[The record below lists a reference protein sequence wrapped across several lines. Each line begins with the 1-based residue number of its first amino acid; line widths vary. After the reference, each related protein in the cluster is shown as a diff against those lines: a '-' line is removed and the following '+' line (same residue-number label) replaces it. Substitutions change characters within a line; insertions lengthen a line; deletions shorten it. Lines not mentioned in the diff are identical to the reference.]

1 VSNTPLHHAFI
12 SNDPLNPDI
21 LRTHDRLVF
30 GVSGRKVAEALYR
43 NLKLKITAKGVSD
56 LAREYMEIFLEDYV
70 PGEELKVGKDTI
82 VVLGPERKFA
92 HAVELHA
99 SGNPDHDQYA
109 DIGRRKIVRV
119 VEIEEAVK
127 VCRDYQAH
135 HRMGGGNCGE
145 YHGRV
150 WEIIGEK
157 RREVGRI
164 SYNGTYRT
172 IDEIVA
178 KVAAWKIKYAKA

>member
-1 VSNTPLHHAFI
+1 VSNTPLNHAFI

-30 GVSGRKVAEALYR
+30 GVSGRKVAEVLYR
-43 NLKLKITAKGVSD
+43 NLKLKITAQGVSD

-70 PGEELKVGKDTI
+70 PGEELRVGKDT
-82 VVLGPERKFA
+82 VVILGPKRKFT

-99 SGNPDHDQYA
+99 AGNPDHDQYA

-119 VEIEEAVK
+119 VGIEEAVK

-135 HRMGGGNCGE
+135 HHMGGGNCGE
-145 YHGRV
+145 NHGRV
-150 WEIIGEK
+150 WELVGEES
-157 RREVGRI
+157 RLVGRI
-164 SYNGTYRT
+164 SYNGTYNTMEERAA
-172 IDEIVA
+172 IEA
-178 KVAAWKIKYAKA
+178 KWKIKYAKA